1 MNGNNNKIGR
11 IFSININSDQDYQ
24 STFETYAAQRKSS
37 VVHET
42 SGQIHSVL
50 NQNEVEDVD
59 SSVDGEFRLKEHND
73 VRVFSNS
80 QHFQGSG
87 SLLSD
92 R

>member
-24 STFETYAAQRKSS
+24 TYAAQRKSS
-37 VVHET
+37 VHET

-73 VRVFSNS
+73 FSNS

>member
-1 MNGNNNKIGR
+1 MNGNSKKIGS

-24 STFETYAAQRKSS
+24 TYAAHRKSS

-42 SGQIHSVL
+42 SGRIHSVL
-50 NQNEVEDVD
+50 NQKEVKDVD

>member
-1 MNGNNNKIGR
+1 MNGNNNKICR
-11 IFSININSDQDYQ
+11 IFSININSDLYYQ
-24 STFETYAAQRKSS
+24 TYAAQRKSS

-73 VRVFSNS
+73 FSNS

>member
-24 STFETYAAQRKSS
+24 TYAAQRKSS

-73 VRVFSNS
+73 IRVFSNS

>member
-1 MNGNNNKIGR
+1 MNENNNKIGR

-24 STFETYAAQRKSS
+24 TYAAQRKSS

-59 SSVDGEFRLKEHND
+59 GEFRLKEHND
-73 VRVFSNS
+73 FSNS

>member
-24 STFETYAAQRKSS
+24 TYAAQRKSS

-59 SSVDGEFRLKEHND
+59 GEFRLKEHND
-73 VRVFSNS
+73 FSNS

>member
-1 MNGNNNKIGR
+1 MNENNNKIGR

-24 STFETYAAQRKSS
+24 TYAAQRKLS

-73 VRVFSNS
+73 FSNS

>member
-1 MNGNNNKIGR
+1 MNGNNNKICR

-24 STFETYAAQRKSS
+24 TYAAQRKSS

-59 SSVDGEFRLKEHND
+59 GEFRLKEHND
-73 VRVFSNS
+73 FSNS

>member
-24 STFETYAAQRKSS
+24 TYAAQRKSS

-59 SSVDGEFRLKEHND
+59 SSVDGEFRLKEHNY
-73 VRVFSNS
+73 FSNS

>member
-24 STFETYAAQRKSS
+24 TYAAQRKSS

-50 NQNEVEDVD
+50 NQNEVDVD

-73 VRVFSNS
+73 FSNS

>member
-24 STFETYAAQRKSS
+24 TYAAQRKSS

-73 VRVFSNS
+73 FSIS